1 MRVKIC
7 GIRRPDD
14 ALAAAQLGADAVG
27 VLVGQLHPSAHF
39 VSTADAR
46 AILSTLPPFVSGV
59 LVSHLSEPS
68 ALLALINQVRP
79 AAVQIHSPMA
89 VDAVAQVRR
98 LHPGLTLIK
107 AVHCD
112 QADPVALVERY
123 AAVVDGVVAD
133 SSNPSTGQVGG
144 TGLTHDWNQTARL
157 VQQSSTPVL
166 LAGGLNPDNVRQAI
180 ARVNPWGVDVNSG
193 VKGTDGFQC
202 LKRMAEFIALAKSD
216 EGRNNQ
222 PSQRR

>member
-1 MRVKIC
+1 MHVKIC
-7 GIRRPDD
+7 GVRRPDD
-14 ALAAAQLGADAVG
+14 GLAAAKLGADAVG
-27 VLVGQLHPSAHF
+27 VLVGQVHPSAHF
-39 VSTADAR
+39 VNAADAR
-46 AILSTLPPFVSGV
+46 AILAMLPPFVSGV

-68 ALLALINQVRP
+68 ELLALIDQVRP
-79 AAVQIHSPMA
+79 TAVQIHSPMA
-89 VDAVAQVRR
+89 VDAVAQVRH

-107 AVHCD
+107 AVHCE
-112 QADPVALVERY
+112 QGNPMALVERY

-144 TGLTHDWNQTARL
+144 TGLTHDWDQTARL

-193 VKGTDGFQC
+193 VKGSDGFQC
-202 LKRMAEFIALAKSD
+202 LKRMAQFIALAKSD
-216 EGRNNQ
+216 EGRSK
-222 PSQRR
+222 PASQHR

>member
-7 GIRRPDD
+7 GIRRPED

-27 VLVGQLHPSAHF
+27 VLVGQVHPSTHF
-39 VSTADAR
+39 ISAANAR
-46 AILSTLPPFVSGV
+46 AILAMLPPFVSGV

-68 ALLALINQVRP
+68 ELLALIDEVHP

-107 AVHCD
+107 AVHCE
-112 QADPVALVERY
+112 QGNAVALVERY

-144 TGLTHDWNQTARL
+144 TGLTHDWTKTARL
-157 VQQSSTPVL
+157 VQQSPTPVL
-166 LAGGLNPDNVRQAI
+166 LAGGLNPSNVQQAI
-180 ARVNPWGVDVNSG
+180 ATVNPWGVDVNSG
-193 VKGTDGFQC
+193 VKGSDGFQC
-202 LKRMAEFIALAKSD
+202 LERMAQFIALAKSH
-216 EGRNNQ
+216 EGRSRS